1 MKSIAKSFIA
11 KAHQLGLPLP
21 GRIAQRAENF
31 SAYQQAQKMARE
43 LFESKSLKYNEA
55 GYWTIDPMP
64 SQVELDHYYSTAY
77 WATRDDRKVLVKDR
91 DIAHVN
97 LLLGADRELFLST
110 GPKTVVNFGAGHGG
124 ASFLFHAQGFKVI
137 NVDPYPGDVEFF
149 EYQSALSEIDEPV
162 DLFYASHSLE
172 HVTDVC
178 ATISEIQRIVR
189 PGGLIF
195 VEVPNA
201 NFLGYTTTT
210 RDGEQVPRIQPPHTI
225 YFTKKFFLT
234 EKFNCLVLDSY
245 EYGGQRWGIPSS
257 VEEGEVVRFLGQKL
271 T

>member
-1 MKSIAKSFIA
+1 MKRIAKSFIA
-11 KAHQLGLPLP
+11 KAHRFGLPLP
-21 GRIAQRAENF
+21 SRIAQRAENF
-31 SAYQQAQKMARE
+31 SAYQRAQEMARE

-97 LLLGADRELFLST
+97 LLLGADRELFLSS
-110 GPKTVVNFGAGHGG
+110 GPKTAVNFGAGHGG

-149 EYQSALSEIDEPV
+149 EYRSALSEINEPV

-172 HVTDVC
+172 HVTDIEDIVSQ
-178 ATISEIQRIVR
+178 ISRLIR
-189 PGGLIF
+189 PGGMIF
-195 VEVPNA
+195 IEVPNA
-201 NFLGYTTTT
+201 NFVGAQMNPEVGSTW
-210 RDGEQVPRIQPPHTI
+210 PRIQAPHTY
-225 YFTKKFFLT
+225 YFTSKFFRQFRFT
-234 EKFNCLVLDSY
+234 AVDIQHCSY
-245 EYGGQRWGIPSS
+245 SKGRWGEADSCGASDVLRYI
-257 VEEGEVVRFLGQKL
+257 G
-271 T
+271 TA

>member
-31 SAYQQAQKMARE
+31 SAYRQAQKMASE
-43 LFESKSLKYNEA
+43 LFESKSLNYNEA

-64 SQVELDHYYSTAY
+64 SQIELDDYYSTAY

-110 GPKTVVNFGAGHGG
+110 SPKTAVNFGAGHGG

-137 NVDPYPGDVEFF
+137 NVDPYPGDVDLF
-149 EYQSALSEIDEPV
+149 EYRSALSEIDEPV

-172 HVTDVC
+172 HVTDLC

-189 PGGLIF
+189 PGGLVF
-195 VEVPNA
+195 VEVPNSEYVDY
-201 NFLGYTTTT
+201 LV
-210 RDGEQVPRIQPPHTI
+210 ELSEKVIQPKIQPPHTV
-225 YFTKKFFLT
+225 YLTKKFFLSLNFRT
-234 EKFNCLVLDSY
+234 ISVDVAAYSGN
-245 EYGGQRWGIPSS
+245 RWGRTVDTSD
-257 VEEGEVVRFLGQKL
+257 GEVIRWTAKRW
-271 T
+271 